1 MTSSRFNLFLLFI
14 CTCCWGTWSDRRFSD
29 FKRCADEE
37 CSMLLCRGKASLD
50 FTGPDC
56 RFLSFKKGE
65 TIYVYYKLSGQR
77 SDVWAGSVGNS
88 FGYFPKELLK
98 INHVYTDKEIEVP
111 AEETD
116 FVCFDTGRDK
126 FESYDI
132 DVLLGNSFSNE
143 VDEPSKKTGERA
155 PSEDTAEDRE
165 REDTSKD
172 IIDSES
178 MITEDEDEHTVEKGD
193 VRDPGAAQLPL
204 ETTSSNVKD
213 KDDYDVKKS
222 SDADSDQEQ
231 ARDKGMPDKPSSK
244 DAGVLE
250 KSVYTT
256 PVEAFSKLK
265 TTLGTTFDAVTS
277 DDEKTQKVSPY
288 EDEDEDQHSDSVKPP
303 AELEEEVVKK
313 PALLT
318 FEETNVPDA
327 TESAIKQ
334 EGLALSEDAAKNGER
349 EYTQRKIVHSD
360 SSHTEQETE
369 AAEDHGTAQVLL
381 EATSSYVKDEDG
393 YDVKKSPDVAA
404 DSNQEQAIDKDTSN
418 KPSSKDA
425 EALQRSDHTT
435 RVEAFSSLK
444 TTLGTTF
451 DAVTSDDEVTRKVSP
466 DPDEDQSRDPDEDRS
481 RDPEEDRSRDPDED
495 RSRDPDEDRSR
506 DPDEDRSRDPD
517 EDRSRDP
524 DEDRSRDPDEDR
536 SSDPDEDRSSDP
548 DEDRSSDPDEDR
560 SSDPDEDRSSDPDE
574 DRTSDPDE
582 DRTSDPDEDRTSDPD
597 EDRTSDPDED
607 RTSDPEVKEPVELE
621 EQSLKEPSLLT
632 FEETSKSEDKLG
644 PHQPSP
650 SVKAKKDDG
659 MWSTL
664 GDTVFKIVS
673 GGERMNFPEDDIEDD
688 DEEEE
693 EEEEEAAVVADA
705 HSKTDE
711 KGSDELQTISVPDS
725 GTSKVQ
731 NEKRSINDFVINS
744 LDDNTYSKTEK
755 QNTILKSKELEEIQ
769 DKSVDPDDIFIEPES
784 DSLTSELENE
794 NLVLEIPVEKHLS
807 KSIQSGIQ
815 SGERK
820 PEAFVKE
827 SADVVTE
834 LNEQPD
840 EQINAVKKDIIGLF
854 ENTLKRE
861 QRELDIGGDDEED
874 VENEI
879 EELLEDENALLSTDK
894 AEETE
899 DTIADT
905 ELKQNKNTSEEITHD
920 GLETLQDV
928 SVLSHVHENVKKPV
942 NTNGADD
949 IQKASAPSSEPEYS
963 DSVMRLTLLRD
974 HFKDKEIERIL
985 RHLSLKDLYKIEAM
999 FTDLDDEL
1007 KSTRQSHFQN
1017 SEDLEITLENILE
1030 VSGNLIL
1037 DEIDKIQDAR
1047 EQRALKLGQQLD
1059 QVFIDEQDAILD
1071 DFQEFVFHL
1080 HQKYSE
1086 RVPLSKENLSVFET
1100 AENVSEDVE
1109 SPIEPIPE
1117 PKTEVKEMPEVPQ
1130 EASELFSVN
1139 EQEDESN
1146 SKDVGPGEDS
1156 GHFNKNEDV
1165 QAAFQEKAEI
1175 QRGPQAILDNPL
1187 DISGFEIDPSS
1198 DSLDSSRASDFSDNN
1213 ANYEQASTSTLNDA
1227 LDFFLFAS
1235 EYLGVYA
1242 GILMAALPE
1251 EWQPGP
1257 TFHGLPWKPVV
1268 ATAVVGVLTVLVFMW
1283 RTVLAVK
1290 NKTYLLTEKQLA
1302 ARIQQLLS
1310 EKSDVLHRV
1319 TELNNAIKE
1328 HEEKLNNSEDSRC
1341 SLQKQF
1347 NKLETHYKDLNSQ
1360 KEKLSGNFA
1369 QLYEKIAKTKEENK
1383 TLNEK
1388 ISIMHQGIQK
1398 YEKILKLHDE
1408 ERTKIQVLM
1417 DEAKFRED
1425 ALKAQVLSFEKDN
1438 CALKEQK
1445 KSLLRDAKDWQEK
1458 HEKLSEE
1465 IKVYQKTQTEL
1476 EKALVHKENEM
1487 DVLTECIAELKSLES
1502 HNDTELENDKNG
1514 DPLKLH
1520 LKQMMDVS
1528 RIKATLSVIEEERNR
1543 WFENFMTEQKA
1554 RQELEEQFQKV
1565 IHDQTNLN
1573 NEKTQLENQ
1582 YKNLQQRLEITTEL
1596 YHQKENILHQKLT
1609 QEELER
1615 HEKETKLSEV
1625 DGRAMQ
1631 AEEELRH
1638 LRQKVKDMQEEMQQN
1653 ERTLKGEI
1661 AVQEKKAHENWLKAR
1676 ASERALIEEKR
1687 ECANLRQKIVE
1698 CSDKM
1703 SDLERSLYRSGPAD
1717 RHMPHQQRGDSYGP
1731 SPVSGG
1737 APSPPLM
1744 MEDPGRPP
1752 SGPVGRRSEPF
1763 GPRLL
1768 LDGHSRSADLGHP
1781 LPFRPELSAPRT
1793 SSPCTQD
1800 GPPIDTMAEVTMQT
1814 STDPTEAMSKSQ
1826 RQGSFLPSPI
1836 RDSPVP
1842 APNPHQKVYGPQP
1855 MGGPLPLLNGPLPPA
1870 IRPPNGHSP
1879 MMPPFGPDT
1888 GFRPPHMDSYRPPFP
1903 LRPPFGPIPPRFA
1916 HGPPLR
1922 DFPSM
1927 NPHPPAH
1934 GIPDF
1939 PPNYSGP
1946 QDLPFPHRPFPS
1958 GPLPPPGAMVP
1969 PSSGAYGPAPPAP
1982 QQPRDGQK
1990 MLHATDVPPEQR
2002 AAQDAPAPA
2011 VTQS

>member
-1 MTSSRFNLFLLFI
+1 MRNV
-14 CTCCWGTWSDRRFSD
+14 
-29 FKRCADEE
+29 A
-37 CSMLLCRGKASLD
+37 
-50 FTGPDC
+50 
-56 RFLSFKKGE
+56 
-65 TIYVYYKLSGQR
+65 
-77 SDVWAGSVGNS
+77 VGNS
-88 FGYFPKELLK
+88 FGYFPKEFLK

-116 FVCFDTGRDK
+116 FVCFDTGLDK

-132 DVLLGNSFSNE
+132 DVLLRTSFPNE
-143 VDEPSKKTGERA
+143 VDEPSDKTEELA
-155 PSEDTAEDRE
+155 PSEDTAEDGE
-165 REDTSKD
+165 TEDTSKD
-172 IIDSES
+172 IIDSDS
-178 MITEDEDEHTVEKGD
+178 MITEDEVEQTVEKVD
-193 VRDPGAAQLPL
+193 VPDPGTAQLPL
-204 ETTSSNVKD
+204 EATSSYLKD
-213 KDDYDVKKS
+213 EDDYDVKKNP
-222 SDADSDQEQ
+222 DADSDQEQ
-231 ARDKGMPDKPSSK
+231 ARDKDMPDEPLSK
-244 DAGVLE
+244 DTGVLE
-250 KSVYTT
+250 KSVHTT

-288 EDEDEDQHSDSVKPP
+288 EDEDDDQHIDSVKQPG
-303 AELEEEVVKK
+303 ESEEEIVKK

-327 TESAIKQ
+327 IESGIKQ
-334 EGLALSEDAAKNGER
+334 EELALSEDAAEDGEI
-349 EYTQRKIVHSD
+349 EDTERKVEHLD
-360 SSHTEQETE
+360 LSHTEQRIKPSEN
-369 AAEDHGTAQVLL
+369 HGTAQVLL
-381 EATSSYVKDEDG
+381 ETTSSYVKDKGG
-393 YDVKKSPDVAA
+393 YDVRKSPDAVA
-404 DSNQEQAIDKDTSN
+404 DSNQEQAIDKDTSDE
-418 KPSSKDA
+418 PSSKDV
-425 EALQRSDHTT
+425 EALQRSEHTT
-435 RVEAFSSLK
+435 PVEAFSSLK

-466 DPDEDQSRDPDEDRS
+466 DPDDQSSE
-481 RDPEEDRSRDPDED
+481 PEG
-495 RSRDPDEDRSR
+495 
-506 DPDEDRSRDPD
+506 
-517 EDRSRDP
+517 
-524 DEDRSRDPDEDR
+524 
-536 SSDPDEDRSSDP
+536 
-548 DEDRSSDPDEDR
+548 
-560 SSDPDEDRSSDPDE
+560 
-574 DRTSDPDE
+574 
-582 DRTSDPDEDRTSDPD
+582 
-597 EDRTSDPDED
+597 
-607 RTSDPEVKEPVELE
+607 KEPIELE
-621 EQSLKEPSLLT
+621 EQSLKEPSLLA
-632 FEETSKSEDKLG
+632 FEETPKSGDKPG
-644 PHQPSP
+644 PYQPSP
-650 SVKAKKDDG
+650 SVEAKEEDG

-673 GGERMNFPEDDIEDD
+673 GGKRTDLPEDDNDN
-688 DEEEE
+688 EEEE
-693 EEEEEAAVVADA
+693 DDEYEEEEEAAMVADA
-705 HSKTDE
+705 LSKTAE
-711 KGSDELQTISVPDS
+711 KVSDEFQTISVPDS
-725 GTSKVQ
+725 GTSEVQ
-731 NEKRSINDFVINS
+731 NETKPSINDSVINY
-744 LDDNTYSKTEK
+744 LDDNKYPKTEE
-755 QNTILKSKELEEIQ
+755 QNTMLKSKELEEIQ
-769 DKSVDPDDIFIEPES
+769 GKSVDQDDVFIES

-807 KSIQSGIQ
+807 KSIQSGIK
-815 SGERK
+815 SGEPK
-820 PEAFVKE
+820 SEALVKE
-827 SADVVTE
+827 SADAITE

-840 EQINAVKKDIIGLF
+840 EQINTVKKDIMGLF
-854 ENTLKRE
+854 EKTLKRE
-861 QRELDIGGDDEED
+861 QRELDVDGNDDEED
-874 VENEI
+874 EEDEEEVENEF

-899 DTIADT
+899 DTIVNT

-920 GLETLQDV
+920 GLETSLDLSV
-928 SVLSHVHENVKKPV
+928 SSPVHEDVRKPI
-942 NTNGADD
+942 NTNGEDD

-974 HFKDKEIERIL
+974 HFKDEEIKRIL

-999 FTDLDDEL
+999 FTDLDDQL

-1017 SEDLEITLENILE
+1017 SEELEITLENILE

-1037 DEIDKIQDAR
+1037 DEIDKMQDAR
-1047 EQRALKLGQQLD
+1047 EQRALELGQQLD
-1059 QVFIDEQDAILD
+1059 PVFIDEQGAILD
-1071 DFQEFVFHL
+1071 DFQEFVFYL

-1086 RVPLSKENLSVFET
+1086 RVPLAKENQAVFET
-1100 AENVSEDVE
+1100 AENVSEEVE
-1109 SPIEPIPE
+1109 SPKEPI

-1139 EQEDESN
+1139 DQEDESN
-1146 SKDVGPGEDS
+1146 SKDA

-1165 QAAFQEKAEI
+1165 QAAFQDTAEI

-1187 DISGFEIDPSS
+1187 DILGFEIDPSS
-1198 DSLDSSRASDFSDNN
+1198 DSLDSSRATDFSDNN
-1213 ANYEQASTSTLNDA
+1213 ANYEQSSTSTLNDA
-1227 LDFFLFAS
+1227 RDFFLFAS

-1242 GILMAALPE
+1242 EILMAALPE

-1290 NKTYLLTEKQLA
+1290 NKTYLLTENQLA

-1319 TELNNAIKE
+1319 SELNNAIKE
-1328 HEEKLNNSEDSRC
+1328 HEEKLNNSEESRC

-1347 NKLETHYKDLNSQ
+1347 NELETHYKDLNSQ

-1369 QLYEKIAKTKEENK
+1369 QLYEKIAKTQEDNK

-1388 ISIMHQGIQK
+1388 ISSMHQGIQK
-1398 YEKILKLHDE
+1398 YQKILKMHDE
-1408 ERTKIQVLM
+1408 ERSKIQILM
-1417 DEAKFRED
+1417 DEAKLRED

-1445 KSLLRDAKDWQEK
+1445 KSLLRDAKDWQGK

-1476 EKALVHKENEM
+1476 ENALVHKENEM
-1487 DVLTECIAELKSLES
+1487 DVLSRCIAELKSLES

-1543 WFENFMTEQKA
+1543 WFENFMAEQKA
-1554 RQELEEQFQKV
+1554 RQELEEKFQKV

-1625 DGRAMQ
+1625 DGRALQ
-1631 AEEELRH
+1631 AEEELNH
-1638 LRQKVKDMQEEMQQN
+1638 LRQKVKDMQEELQQN
-1653 ERTLKGEI
+1653 ERTLKAEI

-1703 SDLERSLYRSGPAD
+1703 SDLEHSLYRSGPPD
-1717 RHMPHQQRGDSYGP
+1717 RHMPHPQRGDSYGP

-1744 MEDPGRPP
+1744 IEDPGRPP

-1763 GPRLL
+1763 GPRPL

-1781 LPFRPELSAPRT
+1781 LPFRPELSVPRT

-1800 GPPIDTMAEVTMQT
+1800 GP
-1814 STDPTEAMSKSQ
+1814 MSKSQ

-1842 APNPHQKVYGPQP
+1842 PPNPFQKVYGPQP

-1870 IRPPNGHSP
+1870 IRPPNGHSS
-1879 MMPPFGPDT
+1879 MMPPGPPFGPDS

-1903 LRPPFGPIPPRFA
+1903 LRPPFGPIPPRF
-1916 HGPPLR
+1916 
-1922 DFPSM
+1922 
-1927 NPHPPAH
+1927 
-1934 GIPDF
+1934 
-1939 PPNYSGP
+1939 
-1946 QDLPFPHRPFPS
+1946 
-1958 GPLPPPGAMVP
+1958 
-1969 PSSGAYGPAPPAP
+1969 
-1982 QQPRDGQK
+1982 
-1990 MLHATDVPPEQR
+1990 
-2002 AAQDAPAPA
+2002 
-2011 VTQS
+2011 